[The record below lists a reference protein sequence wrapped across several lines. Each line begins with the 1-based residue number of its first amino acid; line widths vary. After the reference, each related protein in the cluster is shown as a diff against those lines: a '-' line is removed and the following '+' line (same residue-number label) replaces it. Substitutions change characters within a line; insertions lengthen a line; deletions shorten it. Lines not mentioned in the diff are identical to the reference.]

1 MQMPFLKSISTL
13 SVAVCALLLS
23 DACKASTYVDPG
35 EIGNINSWKTDE
47 YKSYWGLDGM
57 NASVA
62 YAKGANGK
70 GVVLGVVDSGMLLSH
85 KEFAGG
91 RVSGITIKGEYSKDG
106 ARYPDAEYG
115 NAPFKQKNSEEK
127 DRNNKGEFK
136 KGEKFETSGDW
147 IAGVND
153 SHGTHVGGTIAAN
166 RDGEG
171 MHGVAWGAKLLS
183 VNTGGND
190 GMTYGPNQD
199 YGYFYAVYSE
209 LAKKGARAINN
220 SWGSNRKVNSSYPGA
235 EGYYSPGVATNPT
248 KPGDFLYIKDLN
260 SAKKAYYQF
269 VTSGQK
275 NFIDAA
281 YEVAK
286 QYKIIQVFTA
296 GNRDGMEESY
306 TRAMLPYFRPDAEK
320 FWINVTGQT
329 SGDSQRFN
337 TAGHSK
343 WWTIAA
349 PGQGIKSSIVDVKT
363 GKAGYDSWDGT
374 SMAAPHVTGA
384 LGVIMSRYTYMTNE
398 QARDVMLTTARQ
410 TRYSFKPNDT
420 RKLSDWTSELGV
432 PDKKWG
438 WGVVDIGKAMF
449 GPGQFLGVF
458 DVYMDVDDTWSN
470 DISDKAI
477 KFRKTEDDTDAA
489 TWALRK
495 AELDAKGGNLSAEEK
510 AEYDVELARERA
522 RVYRAAEGYRGTLIK
537 RGNGT
542 LTLAGKNTYTGDT
555 IIKAGQITAL
565 NQSLT
570 KSNVIVE
577 NGGALKIKK
586 KLTVQEVKANAL
598 SSWKPK
604 ELIETSRSST
614 SDTVTA
620 TIRSGGRFI
629 VSHEGIVGMTSAG
642 ASNLNLT
649 FEKGSIVDLENPLFE
664 DIQKI
669 YKDPSKSKKYWV
681 EGSFVGYDGATLRQ
695 YAFFDLVKNF
705 SDSKLELTVKKGQKS
720 MVDFAGTKNQKLI
733 ASVIESSSDQ
743 PAVMSAF
750 RSRPAVKTSDLYRS
764 FIFATPEQAK
774 DTLKTFAN
782 EANFASQNAAVVNNL
797 LLKNIVLNHDRNF
810 DAVNRDDASTGMSFW
825 MTTTGNSIKS
835 DSDESSD
842 NLKSTSLTQLF
853 GADTKLN
860 DSIRVGILLGMGKTN
875 TKEDGSKE
883 FENKNRHVGIYGDM
897 DFDLARLKLGAI
909 YTKADH
915 NKVGLST
922 IVSHISRDKIKSD
935 ETMVNLFA
943 NLVYSGFS
951 TQNFSIDPYVGIS
964 HIYVKTDGMSQ
975 KVGPFTMSTDD
986 STRNMNIATIGIAPS
1001 VPLKIGSMDTRVELD
1016 LAYNHF
1022 FGDKRPGAGLNIADA
1037 GYVNLQGKAIKDLA
1051 TVDFGLN
1058 MMLSKNANLKVFYGG
1073 AFGSDIKSNSLGA
1086 KFQILF

>member
-147 IAGVND
+147 IVGVND

-183 VNTGGND
+183 ANTGGND

-681 EGSFVGYDGATLRQ
+681 EGSFAGYDGATLRQ

>member
-1 MQMPFLKSISTL
+1 MQIHFLKSISTL

-35 EIGNINSWKTDE
+35 EIGNIKSWETNE
-47 YKSYWGLDGM
+47 YGSYWGLSGM

-70 GVVLGVVDSGMLLSH
+70 GVVLGVVDSGILLSH
-85 KEFAGG
+85 KEFTGG

-106 ARYPDAEYG
+106 VRYPDAEYG

-183 VNTGGND
+183 ANTGGND

-220 SWGSNRKVNSSYPGA
+220 SWGSNRRVHSSYPGA
-235 EGYYSPGVATNPT
+235 QGYGGNKGTATHPT
-248 KPGDFLYIKDLN
+248 LPNHHLYIKDLDA
-260 SAKKAYYQF
+260 AKKAYYQF
-269 VTSGQK
+269 VTGGQK
-275 NFIDAA
+275 NFMDAA

-296 GNRDGMEESY
+296 GNRDEMEESY

-329 SGDSQRFN
+329 KGSTQMFN

-349 PGQGIKSSIVDVKT
+349 PGQEIKSSIVDVKT
-363 GKAGYDSWDGT
+363 GKAGYDSWGGT

-410 TRYSFKPNDT
+410 TKYSFKPNDT
-420 RKLSDWTSELGV
+420 SKLSGWTSELGV
-432 PDKKWG
+432 PDKRWG
-438 WGVVDIGKAMF
+438 WGVVDIGRAMF

-458 DVYMDVDDTWSN
+458 DVNMDVDDTWSN
-470 DISDKAI
+470 NISDKAI
-477 KFRKTEDDTDAA
+477 KFRKTEDDADAA
-489 TWALRK
+489 AWAIRK

-510 AEYDVELARERA
+510 AEYDVELAREKARA
-522 RVYRAAEGYRGTLIK
+522 YRAAEGYQGTLIK

-542 LTLAGKNTYTGDT
+542 LMLAGKNTYTGDT

-565 NQSLT
+565 NQSL
-570 KSNVIVE
+570 KNSNVIVE
-577 NGGALKIKK
+577 NGSALKIKK
-586 KLTVQEVKANAL
+586 KLTVQEVKTDVFQ
-598 SSWKPK
+598 KPK
-604 ELIETSRSST
+604 EFINKERSAT
-614 SDTVTA
+614 SDIVTA
-620 TIRSGGRFI
+620 TIKSGGRFI

-642 ASNLNLT
+642 ASNLNLK

-681 EGSFVGYDGATLRQ
+681 EGSFAGYDGATLRQ

-782 EANFASQNAAVVNNL
+782 EANFASQNAAVANNL

-810 DAVNRDDASTGMSFW
+810 DAINRDDASTGMSFW
-825 MTTTGNSIKS
+825 MTTTGSSIKA

-883 FENKNRHVGIYGDM
+883 FENKNRHVGIYGDV
-897 DFDLARLKLGAI
+897 DFDLVRLKLGAI
-909 YTKADH
+909 YTKAGH

-943 NLVYSGFS
+943 NLVYSGFD
-951 TQNFSIDPYVGIS
+951 TQNFSIDPYLGIS

-975 KVGPFTMSTDD
+975 KVGPFTISTDD

-1001 VPLKIGSMDTRVELD
+1001 MPLKMGSMDTRVELD
-1016 LAYNHF
+1016 LAYNYF
-1022 FGDKRPGAGLNIADA
+1022 FGDKRPSTGLNIADA

-1058 MMLSKNANLKVFYGG
+1058 MMLSKNASLKVFYGG